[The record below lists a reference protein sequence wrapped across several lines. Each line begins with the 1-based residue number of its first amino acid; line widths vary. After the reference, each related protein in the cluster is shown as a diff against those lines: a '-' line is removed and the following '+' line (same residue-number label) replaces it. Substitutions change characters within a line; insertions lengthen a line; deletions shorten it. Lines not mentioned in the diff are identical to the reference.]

1 MPPRAPGGSMGWTER
16 CDTPW
21 ALTVPSGAAVALAA
35 RHLAPTTHRAA
46 AASAPP
52 ERTRVPRC
60 RRCRI
65 GTSFPAKW
73 TRPVASDVACHA
85 HTRRPSDSKRRTTF
99 SCPTGLCCHSRAHRT
114 GVRGAAR
121 HRVRRCGKQ
130 VHARAHFQARRS
142 HLALAPAGA
151 CRPCSEKHC
160 DGKHGAI
167 AMVSV
172 RLERIEVSKY
182 RLSTLRLTAH
192 AHEYMVSA
200 GGAGGVPSLQASV
213 DKRHTSSMCQK
224 NMRRKRREGSALSRG
239 WWASSA
245 RKPAKPWPSL
255 RAQSLYL
262 GGRPLHEGPDLR

>member
-73 TRPVASDVACHA
+73 TRPVASDAACHA

-130 VHARAHFQARRS
+130 VHARAHFQARRT

-151 CRPCSEKHC
+151 CRPCSEEHR
-160 DGKHGAI
+160 DGIHGAI
-167 AMVSV
+167 AVVHV
-172 RLERIEVSKY
+172 RLERIVVVQEH
-182 RLSTLRLTAH
+182 LSTLRRTAR
-192 AHEYMVSA
+192 AHENRVSA
-200 GGAGGVPSLQASV
+200 CGAAGVPSQQASV
-213 DKRHTSSMCQK
+213 DHRHTSSGYQK
-224 NMRRKRREGSALSRG
+224 NMRGETPHRSALSRDCRRC
-239 WWASSA
+239 SA
-245 RKPAKPWPSL
+245 RMPS
-255 RAQSLYL
+255 
-262 GGRPLHEGPDLR
+262 PL